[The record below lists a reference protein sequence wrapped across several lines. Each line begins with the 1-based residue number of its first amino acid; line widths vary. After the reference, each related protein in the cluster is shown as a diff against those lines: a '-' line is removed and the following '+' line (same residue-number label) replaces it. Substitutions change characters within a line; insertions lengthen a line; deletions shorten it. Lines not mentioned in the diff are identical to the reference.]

1 MKENKTT
8 GVFNKPP
15 SWKLDKIQ
23 QHMLQK
29 KSPKSWKSNR
39 NKSQIFDLPKNTR
52 DILIL
57 LCSASCKTRKYR
69 NMDNFF
75 LFPLIFLFIW
85 FGNFFCYKREL
96 FICLFARIKGIFL
109 VFLLFGWMFPYF
121 TRFAFDFTLDTEIF
135 EAFID
140 VYGIK
145 LTNKLKISG
154 AFVQIFENP
163 IEIKESSL

>member
-15 SWKLDKIQ
+15 SWNLDTIQ

-39 NKSQIFDLPKNTR
+39 NKSQIFDLLKNTR

-57 LCSASCKTRKYR
+57 LCSASGKTRKYR

-85 FGNFFCYKREL
+85 FGNFFL
-96 FICLFARIKGIFL
+96 LQKGIIY
-109 VFLLFGWMFPYF
+109 LFVCKDQRNFFGFSAFWLNVSTFYKVCF
-121 TRFAFDFTLDTEIF
+121 RFYLRYGDVWGFYWCLRHQ
-135 EAFID
+135 ID
-140 VYGIK
+140 
-145 LTNKLKISG
+145 
-154 AFVQIFENP
+154 
-163 IEIKESSL
+163 